1 MYFNY
6 LSQSKKMSNIMIFT
20 KVHTQV
26 MKLSARKSRWF
37 ALAIGQPQGS
47 HALTAVSE
55 QGHSLGTVFPSN
67 IESKSSERIQV
78 VLV

>member
-6 LSQSKKMSNIMIFT
+6 LSQPKNMSNITIFT

-47 HALTAVSE
+47 HASTAVSE
-55 QGHSLGTVFPSN
+55 QGHSLGTVFPSD

>member
-6 LSQSKKMSNIMIFT
+6 LSQPKKMSNIMTFT

-26 MKLSARKSRWF
+26 RKLGSRKSHWF

-47 HALTAVSE
+47 HTLTAVSE
-55 QGHSLGTVFPSN
+55 QGHSLGTVLPCD
-67 IESKSSERIQV
+67 IESKPSEKIQV